1 MCYITPLPAKNFA
14 RQCQLEFRA
23 PAQPAQPTPMPRA
36 AAMAAV
42 ALLSMQAL
50 CAGGQPEHPSVSATC
65 ECDRGEDR
73 AWPQRCDKPFAERC
87 PCPAGGWS
95 MNVGPT
101 FVVLLNSFEK
111 LTWATVGLGRLLMM
125 ANSSG
130 TVSLVEPCVAD
141 SEIGGFGHRD
151 WLQLDTYFDTERLRS
166 TLRPGTLVTVGQYVG
181 AMRSSRRAA
190 AEPATQGA
198 LVVDAAR
205 SLDVLVVFV
214 WWEKERQDLAFRPP
228 LGLIDCRA
236 RLLAKGHLRQAPQG
250 VGWFEV
256 DKMREGTDNR
266 TIDAPGMRFRRVLCA
281 DPYYLDA
288 CPAHVAPIDAEQTP
302 VLEGLEGLVHVSR
315 AQWLSLLDR
324 HLRALDG
331 MQRVTD
337 HQDSGREPSGQG
349 FRGSPD
355 EKVAGGR
362 GADEAVLAVALAS
375 YRRTALADIGQGEE
389 RWGRWPED
397 AWMAKQV
404 RARGQVSGD
413 LSSRMHAL
421 AQSCEHACA
430 RCRSQARMHTAGG
443 PAARGSHKR
452 GPCATEIPARPLSV
466 CALSGG
472 PNLEPGHH

>member
-1 MCYITPLPAKNFA
+1 
-14 RQCQLEFRA
+14 
-23 PAQPAQPTPMPRA
+23 MPRA
-36 AAMAAV
+36 ARAAMAAA
-42 ALLSMQAL
+42 ALLIMQAL
-50 CAGGQPEHPSVSATC
+50 CAGGQPEYAIGSAPC

-73 AWPQRCDKPFAERC
+73 AWPQRCDTPFAQRC
-87 PCPAGGWS
+87 PCTAGGWS
-95 MNVGPT
+95 VNVGPT

-166 TLRPGTLVTVGQYVG
+166 TLRPGSLVTVGQYVG

-190 AEPATQGA
+190 AAEPATQGA
-198 LVVDAAR
+198 VVVDAAR

-236 RLLAKGHLRQAPQG
+236 RLLAKGHLRQAPG

-288 CPAHVAPIDAEQTP
+288 CPAHVAPVGAEHTP

-337 HQDSGREPSGQG
+337 HQDSGREPRGEG
-349 FRGSPD
+349 LRGSPD
-355 EKVAGGR
+355 ERVGQ
-362 GADEAVLAVALAS
+362 GADEAVLSVALAS
-375 YRRTALADIGQGEE
+375 YRRTALADVGQGEE
-389 RWGRWPED
+389 RWGRWAED

-404 RARGQVSGD
+404 RARGQVSGG
-413 LSSRMHAL
+413 LPSH
-421 AQSCEHACA
+421 SCIGTI
-430 RCRSQARMHTAGG
+430 M
-443 PAARGSHKR
+443 
-452 GPCATEIPARPLSV
+452 
-466 CALSGG
+466 
-472 PNLEPGHH
+472 